1 MGMTTSGNTKTTTA
15 MAIFTTVI
23 AGVMLGAWLSNNP
36 AKNSVDIPEL
46 LSEPRPLT
54 TVTLTTHKNSPLN
67 LKSLSGKWSF
77 LFFGYTNCPDVCP
90 TTLSELNSTH
100 QQLSADPTITKS
112 GVLNDTQFIF
122 ISVDPERDT
131 PKYLADYITYFN
143 DSFIAATG
151 TKEQLTNITT
161 QFGIKHS
168 RGDETLDGYL
178 VNHSSAVMLVN
189 PQNQYYARF
198 KAPHYS
204 EVVKK
209 QYVAI
214 RKYYSSTQNT
224 P

>member
-1 MGMTTSGNTKTTTA
+1 MATSGNTKITA
-15 MAIFTTVI
+15 VIAIFAIVI
-23 AGVMLGAWLSNNP
+23 TGVLLGAWLTGKS
-36 AKNSVDIPEL
+36 AKKNADIPEL
-46 LSEPRPLT
+46 LPESRPLT
-54 TVTLTTHKNSPLN
+54 TFTLTTHKKSPLN

-90 TTLSELNSTH
+90 TTLAELNGTYT
-100 QQLSADPTITKS
+100 QLLSDKMKDDASMLD
-112 GVLNDTQFIF
+112 DTQFIF
-122 ISVDPERDT
+122 VSVDPERDT
-131 PKYLADYITYFN
+131 PKFLADYIGYFN
-143 DSFIAATG
+143 EEFIGATG

-168 RGDETLDGYL
+168 RGDEAPDGYL

-189 PQNQYYARF
+189 PQTQYYARF

-209 QYVAI
+209 QYLSI

-224 P
+224 PQ